1 MAHYCKT
8 CGSSLEA
15 IIQKAVEFFGPNGLG
30 MHIKENVQAEDGHCV
45 FFKSDKCH
53 LYMKVSNKGN
63 ESEVE
68 VENRDCDEQVKQF
81 LETV

>member
-1 MAHYCKT
+1 M
-8 CGSSLEA
+8 
-15 IIQKAVEFFGPNGLG
+15 EFFGPNGLG
-30 MHIKENVQAEDGHCV
+30 MHIKEDLLAEDGHSV
-45 FFKSDKCH
+45 FFKSDSCH
-53 LYMKVSNKGN
+53 IYMKVSSKGN